1 MRAVRPWPSR
11 YPVLDHKYVRFAD
24 TNNDYLRADL
34 LVGDDTVRLF
44 SVHLQTSGIAQLR
57 RRFRKDYNRD
67 APVELNTG
75 RAGTQQ

>member
-34 LVGDDTVRLF
+34 LVGR
-44 SVHLQTSGIAQLR
+44 
-57 RRFRKDYNRD
+57 
-67 APVELNTG
+67 
-75 RAGTQQ
+75 